1 MTAADP
7 PAVRSS
13 GRRMGLG
20 ARILVGMAA
29 GALAGAVLGERI
41 TVVQPVGDLF
51 VRFLVLAAVPLVFF
65 NLLAGVTALTDL
77 GALGRL
83 TAKIVSWFLATK
95 VVALAL
101 GIGIMLVLRPGV
113 GMTLRGASAPE
124 VAEAPSLLDL
134 ILGLVPSNALRA
146 FADGNVAQVV
156 VLALI
161 LGVTTL
167 HLPATT
173 RDRLRG
179 AYADLAE
186 LLRQVVH
193 LVLKVAPFGIAAL
206 MGVTVGRYGADLL
219 GPMARFVAGLTAAH
233 LLLVV
238 LYLVVLA
245 LFTDQRPLAFLRETG
260 AVWATT
266 VATTSSLASLPLA
279 MEAAERLR
287 VPRSVHPFTLPFGI
301 QVNKDGT
308 AAMLG
313 AVVVFTAQAAGVPL
327 AAGDLLTIVMMGA
340 LLSAGSGG
348 IPGGGFVV
356 ALVMVEAFN
365 LPLELAVIVG
375 GIYRLVDMGNTT
387 VNVMGN
393 LVGTILVSPR
403 AADAAVGRPATP

>member
-1 MTAADP
+1 
-7 PAVRSS
+7 
-13 GRRMGLG
+13 MGLG

-193 LVLKVAPFGIAAL
+193 LVLKVAPVGIAAL